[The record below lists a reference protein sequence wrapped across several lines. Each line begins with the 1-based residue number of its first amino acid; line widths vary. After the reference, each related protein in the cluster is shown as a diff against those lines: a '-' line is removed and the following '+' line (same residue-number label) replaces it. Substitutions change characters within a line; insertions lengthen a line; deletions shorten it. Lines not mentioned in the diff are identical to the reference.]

1 MRGIKIEMKKR
12 KSVVRIQRQKTQVPC
27 SPLPCGAVSLFVCC
41 CCCCCPLPLS
51 LVFVFPWRWRTV
63 SSMVQ
68 VESHETELTGVVE
81 KGGSGN
87 KLRG

>member
-1 MRGIKIEMKKR
+1 MRGIKLEMKKR

-51 LVFVFPWRWRTV
+51 RFCF
-63 SSMVQ
+63 SMAVADGIKYGTSR
-68 VESHETELTGVVE
+68 VARNRADR
-81 KGGSGN
+81 GG
-87 KLRG
+87 